1 MKKSGIYGVLL
12 VAGLL
17 LVGGIGGAIE
27 TNYSRDAVVTEVN
40 GEEIMVVDK
49 TNNEWVFTGE
59 GYEVGDEV
67 TLKMFNGYTDNTLKD
82 DEIRRVVKHRK

>member
-1 MKKSGIYGVLL
+1 MRKSVMYGVLL
-12 VAGLL
+12 VVGLL
-17 LVGGIGGAIE
+17 LVGGIGSMIE
-27 TNYSRDAVVTEVN
+27 NNYSRDAIVAEVN

-49 TNNEWVFTGE
+49 TDNEWVFIGE

-82 DEIRRVVKHRK
+82 DEIRRVIKHRK